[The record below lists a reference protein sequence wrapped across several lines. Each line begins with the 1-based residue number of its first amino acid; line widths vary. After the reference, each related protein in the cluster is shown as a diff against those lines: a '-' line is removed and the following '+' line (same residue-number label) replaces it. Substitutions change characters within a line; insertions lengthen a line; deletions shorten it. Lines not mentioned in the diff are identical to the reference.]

1 MYSTAKDTCLGS
13 YHYFSF
19 LLPSHIVCRT
29 CCLVPTSISSSSTLA
44 RPRASAPTNTVRAEL
59 PNYASPLARPL
70 AFTLAAPPPLSFSAA
85 RSTSFVGT
93 AEYVP
98 PELLNEHYSVK
109 RFVSCVSCAS
119 CGARVTHKH
128 RRHSS
133 DLWALSCVLYQFLA
147 GKSPFRGANDYKTFR
162 KIKKLKIKFPTGTAL
177 QRFYAFPPILAPCTL
192 TRHTPHDTHTHT
204 HTHTHKVFLLWP
216 KT

>member
-1 MYSTAKDTCLGS
+1 MLLGANFHLKLIDFGTAKSVGPDQYGTSRAPQLRLTARATVGVHTC
-13 YHYFSF
+13 
-19 LLPSHIVCRT
+19 
-29 CCLVPTSISSSSTLA
+29 
-44 RPRASAPTNTVRAEL
+44 RPP
-59 PNYASPLARPL
+59 
-70 AFTLAAPPPLSFSAA
+70 FSAA

>member
-1 MYSTAKDTCLGS
+1 
-13 YHYFSF
+13 
-19 LLPSHIVCRT
+19 VCRT
-29 CCLVPTSISSSSTLA
+29 CCLMPTSISSSSTLA
-44 RPRASAPTNTVRAEL
+44 RPRASAPTNTVRAAP
-59 PNYASPLARPL
+59 PNYARATVHRYIHTCRLSLLFRSSFDVFRRNGGVRPAR
-70 AFTLAAPPPLSFSAA
+70 ATERA
-85 RSTSFVGT
+85 
-93 AEYVP
+93 
-98 PELLNEHYSVK
+98 LLRQEVRMSRVC
-109 RFVSCVSCAS
+109 RVVLC
-119 CGARVTHKH
+119 ARVTHKH
-128 RRHSS
+128 RRNSS

-162 KIKKLKIKFPTGTAL
+162 RIKKLKIKFPTGTAL

>member
-1 MYSTAKDTCLGS
+1 MLCAEHAAWCQ
-13 YHYFSF
+13 
-19 LLPSHIVCRT
+19 LPSQAHRLWHGQERRPRPIRYEP
-29 CCLVPTSISSSSTLA
+29 LPSITLA
-44 RPRASAPTNTVRAEL
+44 RPYTVHSHLPPTSR
-59 PNYASPLARPL
+59 
-70 AFTLAAPPPLSFSAA
+70 SFSAA

-109 RFVSCVSCAS
+109 RFVCVVCVV

-128 RRHSS
+128 QRHSS

-177 QRFYAFPPILAPCTL
+177 RSLPYFSSVHTNQPH
-192 TRHTPHDTHTHT
+192 TRTHTT
-204 HTHTHKVFLLWP
+204 FKVFLLWP
-216 KT
+216 KTWSRDSWFLIGPSD